1 MRYPLI
7 SLSRHTCRVVLMDGD
22 EPGELERALHGLVAR
37 RFASHEA
44 ALAYLRFWRG
54 DAGAMG
60 DLRHALL
67 RSGTLPADIAVFDPQ
82 DFRDRATYREPHQ
95 YPTGARTHVIV
106 NGTLVV
112 ENATHTEALPG
123 KVLRRD
129 KAGAVS

>member
-1 MRYPLI
+1 MTFVTI
-7 SLSRHTCRVVLMDGD
+7 HTEAKPNGHWDTHDNNFNMLKGLLLPFLD
-22 EPGELERALHGLVAR
+22 RAL
-37 RFASHEA
+37 S
-44 ALAYLRFWRG
+44 
-54 DAGAMG
+54 
-60 DLRHALL
+60 ALL
-67 RSGTLPADIAVFDPQ
+67 DDLKDRGLLKEGYAADIAVFDPQ